1 MKRIILIVCC
11 LMLSL
16 ASFAQKYD
24 TGFKQTHRLKISGK
38 TTIMKG
44 QLTYDG
50 EEQLSMIYSD
60 PEGDYFI
67 IDGTQIKMNLLGKK
81 ATVDSDK
88 VPMTKLQRATL
99 LNCLNGNWEQAAK
112 DNNAKSTVNEKL
124 GFRTVEIASDK
135 VVPRGGYKSL
145 SITYRIKDG
154 KVTRLVLED
163 AVGIED
169 TYEMQ

>member
-1 MKRIILIVCC
+1 MKRITLVICC

-16 ASFAQKYD
+16 ASFAQNYD

-50 EEQLSMIYSD
+50 KDQLSMIYSD

-81 ATVDSDK
+81 AYDK
-88 VPMTKLQRATL
+88 T
-99 LNCLNGNWEQAAK
+99 AARHP
-112 DNNAKSTVNEKL
+112 AQLPQWKL
-124 GFRTVEIASDK
+124 GTGRQ
-135 VVPRGGYKSL
+135 G
-145 SITYRIKDG
+145 
-154 KVTRLVLED
+154 
-163 AVGIED
+163 
-169 TYEMQ
+169 Q